1 MEPFSELHAGR
12 VARRADQ
19 VAAVV
24 HVHVQVAAIP
34 SVRGGIDQ
42 PHRLALDGD
51 PFSRRGSHLA
61 HVPVELEAPGAHNL
75 ERLGR
80 HGEGHVVAVEERSVV
95 EVPLRQDAVREP
107 GPAARIG
114 DRPASAVRGREGEL
128 CRCAGARRTVDR
140 QNVAV
145 RRDGECRVRTIEID
159 RLDRSSSRRKVHL
172 PAGDRKR
179 QGRVTCGVDDDV
191 DRDRATRDRGE
202 GRPDVGPQRA
212 TLVDSDNDDSD
223 RHVGV
228 DHASDRLCPVARR
241 GVLGE
246 DGPELREAGPSEEV
260 DLLVPP
266 VPSAL
271 VEEATVLSQRLDH
284 RRRQRERV
292 GVLAAHVRSLS
303 VAATRSP
310 VPAESGQAVG
320 SRELRTQ
327 NSLPS
332 GSASTTHDC
341 SPWPTST
348 RVAPKSTSRFTSA
361 SRSSGRKSR

>member
-1 MEPFSELHAGR
+1 M
-12 VARRADQ
+12 
-19 VAAVV
+19 
-24 HVHVQVAAIP
+24 
-34 SVRGGIDQ
+34 
-42 PHRLALDGD
+42 
-51 PFSRRGSHLA
+51 
-61 HVPVELEAPGAHNL
+61 
-75 ERLGR
+75 
-80 HGEGHVVAVEERSVV
+80 AVEERSVV

-128 CRCAGARRTVDR
+128 GRCACARRTVDR

-145 RRDGECRVRTIEID
+145 RRDGERRVRTIEID
-159 RLDRSSSRRKVHL
+159 RLDRSSSRRNVRL

-179 QGRVTCGVDDDV
+179 QGRVTCGVDNDV
-191 DRDRATRDRGE
+191 DRDRATRDRDE

-223 RHVGV
+223 RHIGV

-310 VPAESGQAVG
+310 VTAEPGQAVG

-348 RVAPKSTSRFTSA
+348 RVAPRSTRRFTSA